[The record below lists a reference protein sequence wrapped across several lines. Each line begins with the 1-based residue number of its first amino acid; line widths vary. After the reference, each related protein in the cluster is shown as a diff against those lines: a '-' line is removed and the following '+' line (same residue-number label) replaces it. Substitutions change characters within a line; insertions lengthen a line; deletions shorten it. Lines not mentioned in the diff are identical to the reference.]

1 MDQHRYPFDFLLFSF
16 EVERNCLEGTS
27 FWKLFGEGNDE
38 LKIRMQYDFRIIK
51 QKKSNNSLL
60 QKKKKLNTNLIPY
73 IINYLTME
81 LKYRY
86 QFSHEHEIK

>member
-1 MDQHRYPFDFLLFSF
+1 
-16 EVERNCLEGTS
+16 
-27 FWKLFGEGNDE
+27 
-38 LKIRMQYDFRIIK
+38 MQYDFRIIK

>member
-1 MDQHRYPFDFLLFSF
+1 
-16 EVERNCLEGTS
+16 
-27 FWKLFGEGNDE
+27 
-38 LKIRMQYDFRIIK
+38 MQYDFRIIK

-81 LKYRY
+81 LKYQY
-86 QFSHEHEIK
+86 QFSHKIK